1 MCAVLVLSLG
11 EAHHTLASLL
21 SPSPPLPS
29 PSLYS
34 WDETHFG
41 KHASWYLNGTF
52 FFDVHPPLG
61 KLLIAAGG
69 YMTGY
74 NACFPFEKPGE
85 EYGDHHYYGM
95 RLVRGGVVRG
105 WGCEGMG
112 L

>member
-1 MCAVLVLSLG
+1 MRQ
-11 EAHHTLASLL
+11 TTPFP
-21 SPSPPLPS
+21 PSP
-29 PSLYS
+29 LYS

-95 RLVRGGVVRG
+95 RLVRG
-105 WGCEGMG
+105 WGCEGVG